1 MNVELIDYTGMGHP
15 DQFWAAKK
23 LIYIKS
29 TRLERSMENYDRI
42 MDLDGEALEEELKGI
57 VMSIRSSWEFVHWT
71 FEVTGISRACVDQIL
86 RTRHGSYAVQAMRVV
101 DMGSFD
107 MVMPETVR
115 GNPMAKEIWT
125 VAHESLQLSIS
136 ALKDLDIPNQDS
148 RGLVPMNA
156 KTNFNADWNL
166 RTFSD
171 ICAKRD
177 NLRAQGEYTEFVVE
191 LRKKIYEIMP
201 WTKTFLEPDRTSTPS
216 LLQIMKKELGDSGPL
231 DKPLVNEALKEIDML
246 KAAWG

>member
-15 DQFWAAKK
+15 DPFWAAKK

-42 MDLDGEALEEELKGI
+42 MDLDGVALDEELKGI

-107 MVMPETVR
+107 MVLPETIRANAEACEVWEEMHAR
-115 GNPMAKEIWT
+115 
-125 VAHESLQLSIS
+125 LQLAIS
-136 ALKDLDIPNQDS
+136 ELKALGIPNQDS
-148 RGLVPMNA
+148 RGL
-156 KTNFNADWNL
+156 
-166 RTFSD
+166 
-171 ICAKRD
+171 
-177 NLRAQGEYTEFVVE
+177 
-191 LRKKIYEIMP
+191 
-201 WTKTFLEPDRTSTPS
+201 
-216 LLQIMKKELGDSGPL
+216 
-231 DKPLVNEALKEIDML
+231 
-246 KAAWG
+246 